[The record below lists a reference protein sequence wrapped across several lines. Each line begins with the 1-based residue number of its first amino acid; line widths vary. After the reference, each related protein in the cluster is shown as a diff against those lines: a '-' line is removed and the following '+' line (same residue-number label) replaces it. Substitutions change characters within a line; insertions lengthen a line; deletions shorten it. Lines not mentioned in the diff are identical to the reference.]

1 MNDRTNPDEKAL
13 AKELQM
19 VNREYVEI
27 IEEPKDTKSKSNKK
41 RNKNPAKG

>member
-1 MNDRTNPDEKAL
+1 VNDRTNPDKKAP

-27 IEEPKDTKSKSNKK
+27 IEDPDDIKGQSKKK
-41 RNKNPAKG
+41 RSKNPAKG